1 MFQVASMSVRRLPLV
16 LRRAATFGALTFAAS
31 IAGCGPGAGH
41 IHPVSGKFVVENGGD
56 VSSLAGHIVETRLES
71 DPLVRSSGQI
81 ADDGSFRLE
90 TLHQGE
96 IVDGA
101 AAGTHT
107 VRIVLSDDDRENAAR
122 DAKRLGPEHRDFDKS
137 VWKIEVPTTS
147 DPQLSV
153 RLK

>member
-1 MFQVASMSVRRLPLV
+1 MNVRRFSPV
-16 LRRAATFGALTFAAS
+16 SRRAAASGVLAFAAS
-31 IAGCGPGAGH
+31 VAGCGAGADH

-56 VSSLAGHIVETRLES
+56 VSAVAGHIVETRLES

-101 AAGTHT
+101 AAGTH
-107 VRIVLSDDDRENAAR
+107 VARIVLSDDDKEKQAR

-137 VWKIEVPTTS
+137 VWKIEVPPAS